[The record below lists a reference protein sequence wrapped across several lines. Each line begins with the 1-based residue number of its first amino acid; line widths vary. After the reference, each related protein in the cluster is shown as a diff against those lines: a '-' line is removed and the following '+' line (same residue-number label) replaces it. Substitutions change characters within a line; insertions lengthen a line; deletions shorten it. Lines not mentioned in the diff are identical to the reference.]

1 MKPHS
6 SVAITPGTA
15 YGRKMAMRE
24 KRVSL
29 VTEESSS
36 RANSSAS
43 PSITGSTMAPYSSTR
58 SAPCHSSGSASAVA

>member
-24 KRVSL
+24 KRARR
-29 VTEESSS
+29 TTGESSS

-43 PSITGSTMAPYSSTR
+43 PSMTGTTMP
-58 SAPCHSSGSASAVA
+58 P